1 MAGRKPFGLGD
12 LTRYPLFTPEF
23 LAWLKQSIPPAQ
35 QDRIIYTAHIRGKK
49 DGRA

>member
-1 MAGRKPFGLGD
+1 MAKRKPFGLGD
-12 LTRYPLFTPEF
+12 LTRYPLFTKEF